1 MKYDNLLNMSE
12 DMSNISLCVTLTPQ
26 IIAKIDERA
35 TLTGLKRQ
43 DIIKEVMAGTFFPV
57 E

>member
-1 MKYDNLLNMSE
+1 MSE
-12 DMSNISLCVTLTPQ
+12 DIVNNILIGVTLSPQ

-43 DIIKEVMAGTFFPV
+43 DVIKGVLTSAFFPI